1 MTAGGQDMS
10 DSGDVPASMSDV
22 ANDVLT
28 EQRTR
33 RYFRTVSLVAAI
45 VTLAT
50 LLWAMGTVVRT
61 FTSEFRVLALDAR
74 IELPSNPA
82 AVAVA
87 KPSPVAASPSAVA
100 EAAAVRSPE
109 PVRATVS
116 LGAFTT
122 SLVALV
128 SALVLAATV
137 LAIALVR
144 ASFTLS
150 ARGDDSEPAAPAK
163 GGGVA
168 LTLPTIEFVKA
179 FGESLQTALKG
190 VQGLAKPGD

>member
-1 MTAGGQDMS
+1 MTASGQDMS

-82 AVAVA
+82 AVA

-163 GGGVA
+163 GDGVA
-168 LTLPTIEFVKA
+168 ITLPTIEFVKA